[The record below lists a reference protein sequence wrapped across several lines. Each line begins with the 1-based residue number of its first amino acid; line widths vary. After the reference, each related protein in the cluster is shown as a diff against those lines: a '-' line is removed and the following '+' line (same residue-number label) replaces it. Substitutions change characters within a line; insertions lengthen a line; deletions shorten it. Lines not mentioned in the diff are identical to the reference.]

1 MPPHQ
6 VFINRLNITRFK
18 FLRPQSISSTKYRNT
33 IRYNRLYILVQRFTN
48 TARFFGTIQ
57 HRNCPHRFWQ
67 HTTERINRERPI
79 QMYLDQSQSTWQVRQ
94 CFFNRVNR
102 AAHSD
107 DNKFRIFITH
117 IIDQV
122 IFAPRQFRKL
132 IHTPLNN
139 FRCFFIQWVCRFAAL
154 EIDIWVLRSPT
165 DCRPVRCHTTR
176 PIFQHQFFRNH
187 FFQHF
192 VRYTRQT
199 RFFVTGTKPIKEVQE
214 RHPRPQRCRMRN
226 RRHIVC
232 LLHIMRR
239 QHRKA
244 CRTHRHNITVVAKNR
259 QRMCCQRTRRHMH
272 NKRGLFARNFIHI
285 RNHQQ

>member
-6 VFINRLNITRFK
+6 VFINRLNIARLK
-18 FLRPQSISSTKYRNT
+18 FLRPQSIASTKYRNA
-33 IRYNRLYILVQRFTN
+33 IAHNRLYILVQRFTN

-57 HRNCPHRFWQ
+57 HRNRPHRFWQ
-67 HTTERINRERPI
+67 RTTESVHREWPI
-79 QMYLDQSQSTWQVRQ
+79 QMHLDQPQSTWQVWQ
-94 CFFNRVNR
+94 CFFYRFTR
-102 AAHSD
+102 AAHGD

-122 IFAPRQFRKL
+122 IFTPRKCCKL
-132 IHTPLNN
+132 IHTILYN
-139 FRCFFIQWVCRFAAL
+139 FRCFFIQWVCRLAPL
-154 EIDIWVLRSPT
+154 EIDVWILRSPA
-165 DCRPVRCHTTR
+165 DCRFIRRHTTR

-192 VRYTRQT
+192 VRYARQA

-214 RHPRPQRCRMRN
+214 RHPRPQCGCMRN
-226 RRHIVC
+226 RRHIVR
-232 LLHIMRR
+232 LLHIVRR
-239 QHRKA
+239 QHRKPS
-244 CRTHRHNITVVAKNR
+244 RTHRHNITVVAKNR

-272 NKRGLFARNFIHI
+272 NKRRLFTGDFIHI